1 MFNKKEKD
9 MEKTKIDIIKKV
21 MMLDSKLEVE
31 TVLKNVSDAMA
42 REFDLEDK
50 EEQEFK
56 KWKAKKNSDKS
67 WKDEVVDEITF

>member
-1 MFNKKEKD
+1 

>member
-1 MFNKKEKD
+1 MFNKKEKA

-21 MMLDSKLEVE
+21 MMLDTKQEVE
-31 TVLKNVSDAMA
+31 TVLKNVSDAMS

-56 KWKAKKNSDKS
+56 RWKAKKNSEEAND
-67 WKDEVVDEITF
+67 ITF

>member
-1 MFNKKEKD
+1 

-21 MMLDSKLEVE
+21 MMLDTKQEVE
-31 TVLKNVSDAMA
+31 TVLKNVSDAMS

-56 KWKAKKNSDKS
+56 RWKAKKNSEEAND
-67 WKDEVVDEITF
+67 ITF

>member
-21 MMLDSKLEVE
+21 MILDTKAELD
-31 TVLKNVSDAMA
+31 TVLKNVSDAMV
-42 REFDLEDK
+42 REFDLENQ

-56 KWKAKKNSDKS
+56 KWKAKKNS
-67 WKDEVVDEITF
+67 EGTDEITF

>member
-21 MMLDSKLEVE
+21 MMLDTKQEVE
-31 TVLKNVSDAMA
+31 TVLKNVSDAMS

-56 KWKAKKNSDKS
+56 RWKAKKNSEEAND
-67 WKDEVVDEITF
+67 ITF